1 MAIVRI
7 LLVLLAFVS
16 PVFAQDVGN
25 PNSWSGLLILL
36 PIPFL
41 FYFMIWLPQQQQEK
55 KRKSMIEALKRND
68 KVVTAGGI
76 YGTVISVDPS
86 QDRLVLRIDDDKGV
100 KMTLTRSSVLRVLEG
115 TGEKSA
121 GSDA

>member
-1 MAIVRI
+1 MPGLTDELT
-7 LLVLLAFVS
+7 LL
-16 PVFAQDVGN
+16 FAQDAGN

-41 FYFMIWLPQQQQEK
+41 FYFLIWLPQQQQEK
-55 KRKSMIEALKRND
+55 KRKSMIEALKKND

-76 YGTVISVDPS
+76 FGTVVSVDPS

-100 KMTLTRSSVLRVLEG
+100 KMTLTRASVARVLEG
-115 TGEKSA
+115 ASEKSTA
-121 GSDA
+121 PDA

>member
-1 MAIVRI
+1 MPGLFAELG
-7 LLVLLAFVS
+7 LL
-16 PVFAQDVGN
+16 FAQEAGN

-55 KRKSMIEALKRND
+55 KRKSMIEALKKND
-68 KVVTAGGI
+68 KVVTSGGI
-76 YGTVISVDPS
+76 YGTVISVDPP

-100 KMTLTRSSVLRVLEG
+100 KMTLTRSSVVRVLEG
-115 TGEKSA
+115 TPEKPAASE
-121 GSDA
+121 S